1 MKDLLYAILALVVA
15 GAAAYFFYKFQTAK
29 DQNSLIIGI
38 VLALLAIVLGGLFM
52 YGRVNTHDDIH
63 ITE

>member
-1 MKDLLYAILALVVA
+1 MKDLLYAILALIVA

-29 DQNSLIIGI
+29 DSNSLIIGI

>member
-15 GAAAYFFYKFQTAK
+15 GVAAYFFYKFQTAK
-29 DQNSLIIGI
+29 DSTSLIIGI

-52 YGRVNTHDDIH
+52 YGRVTTHEDIH

>member
-1 MKDLLYAILALVVA
+1 MKDLLYAVLALIVA

-29 DQNSLIIGI
+29 DQTSLIIGI
-38 VLALLAIVLGGLFM
+38 ALALLAIVLGGLFM
-52 YGRVNTHDDIH
+52 YGRVNTHEDIH